1 MNGHVLCLAEILI
14 AIVDS
19 SARLHAA
26 ACSESLMVGF
36 TRDRSVSCC
45 PCKTIDQQMS
55 VTHRMDGLYSRLHI
69 MRQLV
74 GAAPHRQSRGGGVTF
89 GVSVLTQQINNSSE
103 SADRL
108 SQLLHAWRPDR

>member
-36 TRDRSVSCC
+36 TKDRSVSCC

-55 VTHRMDGLYSRLHI
+55 VTHRMDGLYRSLALGESLTSLMADHPHSRNVDLY
-69 MRQLV
+69 M
-74 GAAPHRQSRGGGVTF
+74 
-89 GVSVLTQQINNSSE
+89 
-103 SADRL
+103 
-108 SQLLHAWRPDR
+108 

>member
-36 TRDRSVSCC
+36 TRDRDQS
-45 PCKTIDQQMS
+45 PAAHAKTIDQQMS
-55 VTHRMDGLYSRLHI
+55 VTHRMDVLYTCTRTWLY
-69 MRQLV
+69 
-74 GAAPHRQSRGGGVTF
+74 
-89 GVSVLTQQINNSSE
+89 
-103 SADRL
+103 
-108 SQLLHAWRPDR
+108 